1 MKKEYVSLGSIS
13 KKIYKETDTV
23 QTFENFK
30 SEILKRYKEV
40 MGLLNIDHDIYKDK
54 DENEYKIPKTIEPAL
69 IFFLKELKRNEI
81 LKKIRKTKSKDDR
94 LTQEMINFFYNT
106 DMLSQKEKESAL
118 YELATTNKNLYDD
131 ISSVLLEDTKQDIEN
146 IRDSLKYYGNIE
158 FVNFEER
165 IMLIIKYKQKI
176 KDLLEE
182 ITIAKEILDG
192 KSLEEFTY
200 NLNLDSFILEN
211 NIKEAMKEAEI
222 ELKDRKSFVKEN
234 LTEKEIQNIE
244 EIIESID
251 LKFNKSK

>member
-13 KKIYKETDTV
+13 KKIYEDTDT
-23 QTFENFK
+23 QQSFKDFK

-40 MGLLNIDHDIYKDK
+40 MGLLNIDHEIYKDK
-54 DENEYKIPKTIEPAL
+54 SENEYKIPKTIEPAL
-69 IFFLKELKRNEI
+69 IFFLKELKKNEI

-106 DMLSQKEKESAL
+106 DMLCQQEKESAL

-146 IRDSLKYYGNIE
+146 IRDSLKYDGNIE

>member
-69 IFFLKELKRNEI
+69 IFFLKELKKNEI

-106 DMLSQKEKESAL
+106 DMLTQQEKESAL

-146 IRDSLKYYGNIE
+146 IRDSLKYDGNIE

>member
-13 KKIYKETDTV
+13 KKIYKKTDTV

-69 IFFLKELKRNEI
+69 IFFLKELKKNEI

-94 LTQEMINFFYNT
+94 ITQEMINFFYNT
-106 DMLSQKEKESAL
+106 DILSQQEKESAL
-118 YELATTNKNLYDD
+118 YELATTNKNLYDN

-146 IRDSLKYYGNIE
+146 IKDSLKYDGNID

-182 ITIAKEILDG
+182 ITIAKEILDA

-200 NLNLDSFILEN
+200 NLNLDSLILEN

>member
-1 MKKEYVSLGSIS
+1 MKKEYVGLGSIS

-40 MGLLNIDHDIYKDK
+40 MGLLNMDHEIYKDK

-69 IFFLKELKRNEI
+69 IFFLKELKKNEV

-94 LTQEMINFFYNT
+94 LTQEMINFFYNA
-106 DMLSQKEKESAL
+106 DMLSQQEKESAL

-146 IRDSLKYYGNIE
+146 IKHSLRYDGNID

-176 KDLLEE
+176 KDLLDE

-192 KSLEEFTY
+192 KSLEELTY
-200 NLNLDSFILEN
+200 NFNLDSFILEN
-211 NIKEAMKEAEI
+211 NIKDAMLEAEI
-222 ELKDRKSFVKEN
+222 ELRQRKSFVKES
-234 LTEKEIQNIE
+234 LTKEEINNIE
-244 EIIESID
+244 EIMKSID
-251 LKFNKSK
+251 LKFNNRK